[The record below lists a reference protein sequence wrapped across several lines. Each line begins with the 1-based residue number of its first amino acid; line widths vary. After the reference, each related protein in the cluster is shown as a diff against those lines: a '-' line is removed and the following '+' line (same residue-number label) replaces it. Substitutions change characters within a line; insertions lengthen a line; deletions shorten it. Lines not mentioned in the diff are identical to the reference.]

1 MSIFTNKEL
10 RERAFN
16 RAALMLYSFWEEQ
29 KENMPRTVSV
39 HSRIFDTLI
48 YDDYIVLN
56 KKAPNRKYPEHVV
69 PCAYIRNLA
78 FDMYWNEKSI
88 DDVAGMIG
96 RLLHIAYINS
106 EEAVKIDK
114 KLNYPPLKIQKYLY
128 YSPFTQNTSHNHNLS
143 LWFNNFYP
151 KIGIWS

>member
-78 FDMYWNEKSI
+78 FDMYWDGKTI
-88 DDVAGMIG
+88 DDVAEMIN
-96 RLLHIAYINS
+96 RLLRIAYITS
-106 EEAVKIDK
+106 EEATKIDK
-114 KLNYPPLKIQKYLY
+114 KHQYTMPEDWKPQSDSILRRLEDEGVPLLE
-128 YSPFTQNTSHNHNLS
+128 PLDNA
-143 LWFNNFYP
+143 
-151 KIGIWS
+151 